1 MIRRPPRSTR
11 TYTLFPYTTLFRSER
26 ECSPP
31 RSMARPPDGSAGS
44 RGSGPSVT
52 GDSYTASMLSAD
64 ARAVIEPAAVA
75 RHGGRPRRGQ
85 WRVRFRP
92 RWAPAPDPLTGWIGG
107 GAPLATIH
115 PSFPTRRAAPRR
127 AEGRVGEGWVST

>member
-1 MIRRPPRSTR
+1 
-11 TYTLFPYTTLFRSER
+11 
-26 ECSPP
+26 
-31 RSMARPPDGSAGS
+31 
-44 RGSGPSVT
+44 
-52 GDSYTASMLSAD
+52 MLSAD

-107 GAPLATIH
+107 GDPLATIDL
-115 PSFPTRRAAPRR
+115 SFPNRSAAERYCQKAAFTSAPTAPATRAARPSLAYRAAAPFGFAGALTEPAAARQASRHARERR
-127 AEGRVGEGWVST
+127 VRSLRDCRTIG